1 MKNNALQKPVVL
13 ACILSIYLTANYVMA
28 LGNSHETNEN
38 YITVRESLIPMFA
51 RRLSSSTYND
61 EQFPFSRINPKAKEY
76 IRFYLEKDKSN
87 PAYIS
92 QAIWLL
98 GFIGDVD
105 DISFIEQYIDKILES
120 STNPDNRIN
129 ISTDLAGNVG
139 CFAGMMM
146 KRDIKGTKLFLKKYA
161 KVSSW
166 MVHSEDET
174 LANFYAARKFYSIYI
189 MCAYQYSKSPY
200 IATLLQ
206 EKSSDSRPYIHESF
220 VDSYLAK
227 KEDRY
232 NELIK

>member
-92 QAIWLL
+92 QAIKSLNH
-98 GFIGDVD
+98 
-105 DISFIEQYIDKILES
+105 QQIL
-120 STNPDNRIN
+120 T
-129 ISTDLAGNVG
+129 
-139 CFAGMMM
+139 
-146 KRDIKGTKLFLKKYA
+146 
-161 KVSSW
+161 
-166 MVHSEDET
+166 
-174 LANFYAARKFYSIYI
+174 
-189 MCAYQYSKSPY
+189 
-200 IATLLQ
+200 IA
-206 EKSSDSRPYIHESF
+206 
-220 VDSYLAK
+220 
-227 KEDRY
+227 
-232 NELIK
+232 